1 MFQEARYWDA
11 VRVDPRHGL
20 EDSMD
25 QAGDPGRERD
35 RKPKDHSMEREDGTM
50 SNLVYFSD
58 DLLTEP

>member
-1 MFQEARYWDA
+1 MFQEAGYWDA

-25 QAGDPGRERD
+25 QAGSQGERD

-50 SNLVYFSD
+50 SNLVYFSE